1 MMLNDQSTSHYL
13 QGLEEGLSEVA
24 NQAQLG
30 GRTTSGGGF
39 SNKHATPSYQK
50 KAVANYFALVNNTP
64 YNPVPGYAINGR
76 GYPDLALSGVSYIVT
91 VGGDSL
97 AFSGT
102 SASTPG
108 VAGIISLVN
117 TARLTA
123 GKSPVGWF
131 NPVLYNYHDR
141 FVKEIGRAHV

>member
-1 MMLNDQSTSHYL
+1 M
-13 QGLEEGLSEVA
+13 
-24 NQAQLG
+24 G
-30 GRTTSGGGF
+30 GVSTSGGGF
-39 SNKHATPSYQK
+39 SNRFSTPSYQK
-50 KAVANYFALVNNTP
+50 NAVANYFALVNNTP
-64 YNPVPGYAINGR
+64 YSPVPGYAINGR
-76 GYPDLALSGVSYIVT
+76 GYPDLAISGASYIVT
-91 VGGDSL
+91 IGGEFL
-97 AFSGT
+97 AFGGT

-141 FVKEIGRAHV
+141 FVKDVTSGNNRCTDRKSVV